1 MMNIDRSMMPYP
13 SLLYGE
19 YDITNIKNL
28 IILKHLD
35 LDNCGITSLNGI
47 ENLLLIELDLYSNKI
62 KNIEPLRKMKTL
74 EHLDLSH
81 NKITDFTPLN
91 NLANLKILLLNGI
104 HIIDLKPLS
113 QLSNL
118 KELHMTLNSKI
129 KDLSPLMKLKNLQK
143 LHFHNDGKKLY
154 LYKNPLKK
162 QLINLFRSLPNVES
176 NLRDCLDYL

>member
-1 MMNIDRSMMPYP
+1 MNIDRSMMPHP
-13 SLLYGE
+13 SLLYGK

-28 IILKHLD
+28 ITLKHLD
-35 LDNCGITSLNGI
+35 LDNCGIISLNGI

-62 KNIEPLRKMKTL
+62 KNIEPLRKMKSL
-74 EHLDLSH
+74 ECLELSH
-81 NKITDFTPLN
+81 NKITNFTPLN
-91 NLANLKILLLNGI
+91 NLANLKTLFLNGI

-143 LHFHNDGKKLY
+143 LNFSNDGKKLY
-154 LYKNPLKK
+154 LHKNPLKE

-176 NLRDCLDYL
+176 NLKDCLDYL